1 MKQSRFIVAA
11 LSMSCITTLSSCFK
25 EEPLNA
31 ECDIEQAYIHADNKI
46 LFTNPS
52 DTLVNVQ
59 SDTTKIEFTMT
70 QFANLKKQAPMF
82 RLTQGATIQPE
93 SGSVHDFS
101 NGPVTYVVT
110 SEDKQWTRTYQ
121 VSIKKGQTTMP
132 NEIEFEF
139 ENAYLSKGYYNWQE
153 NWNGNKLDIW
163 ATGNSGFQMSN
174 SSSKPEEYPTVMIED
189 GHKGKGV
196 KLTTQRTG
204 KIAYMVHKPIAAGNL
219 FIGQFDATDA
229 LRDAMKATKFGRPF
243 SFSAKPE
250 KLEGWY
256 KYQPGEKFT
265 DKDMNELNRHDYG
278 TIYAV
283 LYENIDENGDAVVL
297 YGDNVQSSKQIV
309 ALALVGETHDDNGKI
324 AIGNTPEWHHFSVDF
339 EYKKTINP
347 TKLKNGSYSLAIVSS
362 SSSDG
367 ANFLGA
373 VGSTLWIDSFKLIC
387 K

>member
-1 MKQSRFIVAA
+1 
-11 LSMSCITTLSSCFK
+11 MSCITTLSSCFK

-46 LFTNPS
+46 LLNLLFTNPS

-59 SDTTKIEFTMT
+59 SDQTNIEFTMRP
-70 QFANLKKQAPMF
+70 FAALTKQAPIF
-82 RLTQGATIQPE
+82 RLTPGATISPE
-93 SGSVHDFS
+93 SGSLQDFS
-101 NGPVTYVVT
+101 KGPVTYTVT
-110 SEDKQWTRTYQ
+110 SEDKQWSRTYQ
-121 VSIKKGQTTMP
+121 VRIKKGQTTMP

-153 NWNGNKLDIW
+153 NWNGDILDIW
-163 ATGNSGFQMSN
+163 ATGNSGFNISN
-174 SSSKPEEYPTVMIED
+174 PSAKPEKYPTVMIED
-189 GHKGKGV
+189 GYKGKGV
-196 KLTTQRTG
+196 KLTTQRTS
-204 KIAYMVHKPIAAGNL
+204 KLADKVHKPIAAGNL

-229 LRDAMKATKFGRPF
+229 LLGDAMKATKFGHPF
-243 SFSAKPE
+243 SFSTKPA

-256 KYQPGEKFT
+256 KYQAGEKFT

-283 LYENIDENGDAVVL
+283 LYENIDEKGNAVLL
-297 YGDNVQSSKQIV
+297 YGDNVQTSKQIV
-309 ALALVGETHDDNGKI
+309 ALALVGETHDDNGKV

-339 EYKKTINP
+339 EYKKAIDLI
-347 TKLKNGSYSLAIVSS
+347 KLKNGGYSLSIVCS

-373 VGSTLWIDSFKLIC
+373 EGSTLWIDSFKLIC